1 MANGPRADYDRQTMT
16 EGSPTASSGRDPFG
30 LEGETIGEKY
40 RVTQLVGQGGF
51 GVVYRGVH
59 SGFGE
64 PIAVKCLRVQESLD
78 EEARDALLTR
88 LQDEGRLLHRLSKLS
103 NGIVQALDVG
113 AVTTPKGAWVPYLV
127 MEWLEG
133 ETLAEHLDARREQG
147 RGGMTLREA
156 VTLLTPAAKALAIA
170 HEQGVAH
177 RDVKPENL
185 FLTDT
190 TTGRGLKVLDF
201 GIAKVLTGQ
210 AVFTA
215 APAATQRQPTAF
227 TPSYGAPEQFNKKR
241 GATGPWTDVFA
252 LALIVVELVSGE
264 RALDGDDATQLY
276 VAAADPASRPT
287 LRHHGVQT
295 TDAVDLV
302 LMRALAVE
310 PGGRYQDAGGFWEA
324 LEAALEVE
332 PLAPT
337 MREPSEADVSAT
349 GDFVRDHDLEVPLP
363 ETPPAKPVD
372 PDDAPAGEARASA
385 MPSTKRSADESADEA
400 PREEPSAR
408 ALRRRVDETRTTD
421 TFEPDGGASRW
432 TLPVVVILALV
443 GAGLVYNEL
452 RQVEPSDV
460 EGDSS
465 DPRLPVNADAATT
478 AARPKTAATPTAR
491 ATATAGEG
499 GARATPGS
507 GGAGGG
513 DAAEGGGDTFEPP
526 VGMVYVSAGKFF
538 IDVQEVTAGAYA
550 RCTSC
555 VPAGRIT
562 LTPEALS
569 ALGIEGD
576 PMKIKEAW
584 EGRCNTRRGKND
596 HPVNCVKH
604 DGALDYCQSVGK
616 RLPTSLEWTQAALGE
631 PPRKFPWGDRTPT
644 CETAC
649 FGLNSSCLGVQPKT
663 ATCPAGSHPDD
674 RSAEGALDL
683 VGNVAEWVSDKTP
696 DRTNPSGPRLP
707 VARGGSFY
715 DEAEHLLDRR
725 PLPPSTAH
733 VFIGFRCALD
743 APDGYV
749 PPAPPE
755 P

>member
-1 MANGPRADYDRQTMT
+1 MT
-16 EGSPTASSGRDPFG
+16 EGSPSANSGRDPFG
-30 LEGETIGEKY
+30 LEGETIGDKY

-64 PIAVKCLRVQESLD
+64 PIAVKCLRVPETLD
-78 EEARDALLTR
+78 EDARDALLTR
-88 LQDEGRLLHRLSKLS
+88 LQDEGRVLHRLSKLS
-103 NGIVQALDVG
+103 SGIVQALDVG
-113 AVTTPKGAWVPYLV
+113 AVTTPKGTWVPYLV

-133 ETLAEHLDARREQG
+133 ETLAEHLDERRKDG
-147 RGGMTLREA
+147 SGGMTLREA
-156 VTLLTPAAKALAIA
+156 VKLLTPAANALAVA

-185 FLTDT
+185 FLTET
-190 TTGRGLKVLDF
+190 ATGRGLKVLDF

-210 AVFTA
+210 AAFTA

-252 LALIVVELVSGE
+252 LALILVELVYGE

-295 TDAVDLV
+295 TNAVDEV
-302 LMRALAVE
+302 LSRALAVE
-310 PGGRYQDAGGFWEA
+310 PGGRYQNAGSFWEA
-324 LEAALEVE
+324 LEASLTAE
-332 PLAPT
+332 PLVPT
-337 MREPSEADVSAT
+337 VREPSEADVSAT

-363 ETPPAKPVD
+363 ATPPAKPVSTKEQGEK
-372 PDDAPAGEARASA
+372 AEVAGT
-385 MPSTKRSADESADEA
+385 PSTKRSAEEA
-400 PREEPSAR
+400 IDEEPPKRPSTR
-408 ALRRRVDETRTTD
+408 ELRRRVDETRTND
-421 TFEPDGGASRW
+421 TLETDGGTSRW
-432 TLPVVVILALV
+432 TLPVVVVLALV

-460 EGDSS
+460 EGNGSN
-465 DPRLPVNADAATT
+465 PQLPVNADAATT
-478 AARPKTAATPTAR
+478 ADRPKAIPTATG
-491 ATATAGEG
+491 ALQPATTATAGEG
-499 GARATPGS
+499 GAKAAPGS
-507 GGAGGG
+507 GGGGGADAGAGGSK
-513 DAAEGGGDTFEPP
+513 AAFTPP
-526 VGMVYVSAGKFF
+526 VGMVYVPAGKFF
-538 IDVQEVTAGAYA
+538 IDVHEVTAGEYA
-550 RCTSC
+550 RCSSC

-562 LTPEALS
+562 LAPEALV

-576 PMKIKEAW
+576 PTKIKEAW

-631 PPRKFPWGDRTPT
+631 PPRKFPWGDAPPT
-644 CETAC
+644 CKTAC
-649 FGLNSSCLGVQPKT
+649 YGLNSSCLGEQPKT
-663 ATCPAGSHPDD
+663 ATCPVGSHPGDH
-674 RSAEGALDL
+674 SAERVLDL

-749 PPAPPE
+749 PPRPPE